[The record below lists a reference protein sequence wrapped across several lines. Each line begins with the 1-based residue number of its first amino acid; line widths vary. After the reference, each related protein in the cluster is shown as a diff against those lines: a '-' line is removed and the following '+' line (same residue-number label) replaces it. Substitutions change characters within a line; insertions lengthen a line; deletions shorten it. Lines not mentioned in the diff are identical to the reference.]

1 MSKKLLYAAQ
11 MTAFDKDGNINLDG
25 IRALVRYN
33 IDVNKIDG
41 LYVCGS
47 TGEAFMLNT
56 DEKKQS
62 WRPSMMKQTVRLT
75 WLPKLAH

>member
-33 IDVNKIDG
+33 IDVNKVDG
-41 LYVCGS
+41 LS
-47 TGEAFMLNT
+47 LIHISEPT
-56 DEKKQS
+56 
-62 WRPSMMKQTVRLT
+62 RP
-75 WLPKLAH
+75 